1 METEKFN
8 ILLDAQGEKWIP
20 LNDILM
26 LNKNID
32 EVYQKLTDDCI
43 LHSRYSIWGMS
54 KIPDYVVLVRYDAI
68 KELV

>member
-32 EVYQKLTDDCI
+32 EVYQKLTDDYI
-43 LHSRYSIWGMS
+43 LHSRYSIWGM
-54 KIPDYVVLVRYDAI
+54 
-68 KELV
+68 